1 MNSTIKTLGW
11 LWLCLLLAHVLRAQQ
26 PQRWRLEKDKN
37 GIQVYSQQLPNAQ
50 LRAIKVVCQLP
61 GPLSRF
67 VALLSD
73 VDRQSDWVYGTE
85 SSRLIRRVSETEIE
99 FYSATDVPWPIAD
112 RDLVARMTFSQD
124 PATNTLHIRASSVPD
139 LLPAVAGK
147 VRIPYSLSLWTVR
160 TLANQQLAV
169 EYTFSADP
177 GGQVPVWLVNLT
189 ATTGP
194 YQSFLNLKQ
203 LLIHGHY
210 TPQQYNFLRD

>member
-1 MNSTIKTLGW
+1 MNALIKTLSGF
-11 LWLCLLLAHVLRAQQ
+11 LLCLLIAHELPAQELHG
-26 PQRWRLEKDKN
+26 WRLEKDKN
-37 GIQVYSQQLPNAQ
+37 GIQVYSQQLPNAR
-50 LRAIKVVCQLP
+50 LKELKVVCRLP
-61 GPLSRF
+61 GPLSRL

-112 RDLVARMTFSQD
+112 RDLVARLTFGQD
-124 PATNTLHIRASSVPD
+124 PVTKTLHIRASSVPD
-139 LLPAVAGK
+139 LLPTVADK
-147 VRIPYSLSLWTVR
+147 VRIPYSLSLWTVKP
-160 TLANQQLAV
+160 LPNQQLAV

-194 YQSFLNLKQ
+194 YQSFLKLKQ
-203 LLIHGHY
+203 LLSQGRYPH
-210 TPQQYNFLRD
+210 QQYNFLHD